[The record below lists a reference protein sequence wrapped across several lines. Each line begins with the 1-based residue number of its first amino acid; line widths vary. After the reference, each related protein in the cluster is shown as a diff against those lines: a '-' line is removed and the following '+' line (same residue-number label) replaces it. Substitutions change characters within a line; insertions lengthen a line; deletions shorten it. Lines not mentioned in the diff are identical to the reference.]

1 MKKKIG
7 LFLDY
12 DPSDGGTFQ
21 YNQTMIDAVAA
32 LPADRFSVVFG
43 YTSDAWLKY
52 LAPHGLPHVFINSG
66 FLGRALSLMWT
77 RLGLPVAP
85 WRMICRYFHPVAR
98 ALLKEKCDLWI
109 FPSPT
114 SKSFQIAVP
123 ALVSIHDLMH
133 RYERRFPESASGRLY
148 SDRERNYAG
157 ICRRAK
163 GVLVDSE
170 TGRRHVHESYDIP
183 LERIH
188 VLPYIAPK
196 YLRTAKTPP
205 GFDSR
210 YRLPEKFLFYPAQF
224 WEHKNHKS
232 LIAAVRTLKAEIPD
246 LKLVLAGS
254 PKNAYDAVVELVHN
268 LNLDDDV
275 IFLGY
280 VPDEDMPELY
290 RRARALVMPTFYGPT
305 NIPPLEAFEAGCPV
319 AISGIYAMPEQ
330 VGDAA
335 LLFDP
340 ESVDGIAEC
349 IRRLWL
355 DDELCGE
362 LAARGRRRAGAWGRD
377 QFNERLRII
386 AEQIVRGSNR
396 EESVVAKA
404 PPEESCVL
412 L

>member
-21 YNQTMIDAVAA
+21 YNQTMIEAVAA

-52 LAPHGLPHVFINSG
+52 LAPYNQRRVFISAG
-66 FLGRALSLMWT
+66 FLGRVLSLGWNRM
-77 RLGLPVAP
+77 GLPMTP
-85 WRMICRYFHPVAR
+85 WRRISRFFHPIAK
-98 ALLKEKCDLWI
+98 ALLMEKCDLWI

-114 SKSFQIAVP
+114 AKSFQIAVP

-133 RYERRFPESASGRLY
+133 RYERRFPESASGREY
-148 SDRERNYAG
+148 SNRERNYAN
-157 ICRRAK
+157 ICRWAK

-170 TGRRHVHESYDIP
+170 TGRQHVHESYGIP
-183 LERIH
+183 VERIH
-188 VLPYIAPK
+188 VLPYTAPQ
-196 YLRTAKTPP
+196 YIRTAKTPS

-210 YRLPEKFLFYPAQF
+210 YRLPAKFLFYPAQF
-224 WEHKNHKS
+224 WRHKNHKS
-232 LIAAVRTLKAEIPD
+232 LVEAVSTLKAEIPD

-254 PKNAYDAVVELVHN
+254 PKNAHNSIVELVRN
-268 LNLDDDV
+268 RSLEDDV

-290 RRARALVMPTFYGPT
+290 RRARALIMPTFYGPT
-305 NIPPLEAFEAGCPV
+305 NIPPLEAFVTGCPV
-319 AISGIYAMPEQ
+319 AVSGIYAMPEQ
-330 VGDAA
+330 TGDAA

-340 ESVDGIAEC
+340 ESVSELAEC
-349 IRRLWL
+349 IRRLWI
-355 DDELCGE
+355 DDQLCEELIV
-362 LAARGRRRAGAWGRD
+362 RGKRRAEAWGRD

-386 AEQIVRGSNR
+386 VERVVRTQADTG
-396 EESVVAKA
+396 
-404 PPEESCVL
+404 P
-412 L
+412 